1 MATTKR
7 AKKTDVDVVS
17 ASSAELR
24 KAVEAIAIQ
33 PKSGK
38 ITLLTRKLF
47 NVLLAVAQQADDS
60 GDTYRALL
68 SDIVAN
74 SAFDSNDTA
83 LVKEHLRRMVS
94 VQVEWSTGR
103 RARSRAGSGDLDADR
118 RRGNS
123 RGSGDP
129 PRGSNSRSRRRSKL
143 LDPVQYA
150 RLSLQ
155 FQSQLQQRRSRAVRN
170 LRALPD
176 EPEPPDDARA
186 WEWWRPILSGTPDT
200 EAGDEAKREYKYFK
214 RDYLRPAIAE
224 VNAVTNIF
232 VELIEHRE
240 GRRVAEIQFRVTER
254 KQPML
259 ALDEH
264 RTCSTAR
271 WSTGW

>member
-1 MATTKR
+1 MATKR

-33 PKSGK
+33 PKNGK

-94 VQVEWSTGR
+94 VQVEWSTGTSSQKPGRKWGISTLIADAEILEDPATR
-103 RARSRAGSGDLDADR
+103 RVWVEFSFA
-118 RRGNS
+118 
-123 RGSGDP
+123 P
-129 PRGSNSRSRRRSKL
+129 KIKKKL

-155 FQSQLQQRRSRAVRN
+155 FQSQLRSSAGLALYEICVRYLTN
-170 LRALPD
+170 
-176 EPEPPDDARA
+176 PEPSDDA
-186 WEWWRPILSGTPDT
+186 
-200 EAGDEAKREYKYFK
+200 
-214 RDYLRPAIAE
+214 
-224 VNAVTNIF
+224 
-232 VELIEHRE
+232 
-240 GRRVAEIQFRVTER
+240 
-254 KQPML
+254 
-259 ALDEH
+259 
-264 RTCSTAR
+264 
-271 WSTGW
+271 